1 MQKKLS
7 ISLVA
12 SVLLATTNL
21 FSAQELETIT
31 VTSATKS
38 TQSIKDVT
46 SNIEVITKEEIE
58 ERHFS
63 GVSEALNTL
72 AGVNI
77 ISNGGVGQSDS
88 LFIRGID
95 SKRILILVDGVR
107 YNEPAG
113 LSGAPLAQMLIDDI
127 EQIEVV
133 KGAQSGV
140 WGADASGGVVNII
153 TSSAK
158 KGFHGSG
165 TVEMG
170 SFNTKKYSTTVS
182 NRTDLGYVKLNANRT
197 DIRGFSA
204 FEAKE
209 NSTNYGKRGDEL
221 GYERDGYNN
230 NTYSIQGGLNLT
242 DNDEVNLSY
251 KKINAKYE
259 YDSSSADNTT
269 NKSDLNHFFK
279 STNYI
284 HTAEKYNIKLNAQ
297 QSKFDRTQDS
307 FTAQSLVNE
316 FGIQSTINYIEN
328 ANLVLGVNKQNF
340 EHITDELK
348 YQTEGI
354 FISNTNTFDKLVLS
368 QALRY
373 DNNTKFDEKV
383 TGKIGA
389 KYNFTE
395 DLNTSVNYGTAYN
408 APTLSNLSYTSTLS
422 PESSKSFDLNVEY
435 KGFRTTYFETKITDM
450 IDWYDPTP
458 NNWSNSDAG
467 YTNLTGET
475 TLKGYEIAYKKEV
488 IADTILNLNYTY
500 LTTEDPNGEEL
511 ERRAKDVVGFGVD
524 YYGISKFHFNVNGQ
538 YIGDRIQYDYGTYD
552 VSAHTGNY
560 TVWNSVV
567 NYEINKTFSTYLK
580 VNNLFDKYY
589 QTIDGYA
596 TAERSAYVGLKA
608 SF

>member
-279 STNYI
+279 SANYI

-408 APTLSNLSYTSTLS
+408 APTLSNLSYTSTLK
-422 PESSKSFDLNVEY
+422 PETTKSFDVNAEY
-435 KGFRTTYFETKITDM
+435 KDFRVTYFESKISDM
-450 IDWYDPTP
+450 IEYVSGSWP
-458 NNWSNSDAG
+458 NTQYSNLD
-467 YTNLTGET
+467 GEA
-475 TLKGYEIAYKKEV
+475 TLKGYELAYKKDIIE
-488 IADTILNLNYTY
+488 DTILNLNYTH
-500 LTTEDPNGEEL
+500 LSAKNDEKEDL
-511 ERRAKDVVGFGVD
+511 SRRAKNQVGFGVD

-538 YIGDRIQYDYGTYD
+538 YIGNRYDGPNKTG
-552 VSAHTGNY
+552 AETGNY

-580 VNNLFDKYY
+580 VDNIFNKYY

-596 TAERSAYVGLKA
+596 TAQRSAYVGLKA